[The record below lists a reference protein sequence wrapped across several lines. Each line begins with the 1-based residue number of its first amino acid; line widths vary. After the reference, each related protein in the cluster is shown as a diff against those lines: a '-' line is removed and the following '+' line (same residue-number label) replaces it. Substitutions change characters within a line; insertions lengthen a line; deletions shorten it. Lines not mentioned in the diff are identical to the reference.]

1 MDFFNNKIKKYQ
13 EKKLDE
19 ILFKIQFHQS
29 TKKELKEKM
38 DKLDHED
45 LKLRKDILY
54 HDQMAEIWI
63 ANEKKLPRVMSV
75 QNGYNLV
82 NRVFDI
88 VNSEVSIRENCGLL
102 AYSLLAGGR
111 LSGKYINGKRD
122 GDWKIH
128 EHGKRQ
134 EIYLYEQGK
143 MLKE

>member
-45 LKLRKDILY
+45 LKRIKDILY

-63 ANEKKLPRVMSV
+63 ANEKKLRKQMT
-75 QNGYNLV
+75 
-82 NRVFDI
+82 
-88 VNSEVSIRENCGLL
+88 EN
-102 AYSLLAGGR
+102 
-111 LSGKYINGKRD
+111 
-122 GDWKIH
+122 
-128 EHGKRQ
+128 Q
-134 EIYLYEQGK
+134 
-143 MLKE
+143 

>member
-54 HDQMAEIWI
+54 HDQMVEIWI
-63 ANEKKLPRVMSV
+63 ANEKKLRKQMT
-75 QNGYNLV
+75 
-82 NRVFDI
+82 
-88 VNSEVSIRENCGLL
+88 EN
-102 AYSLLAGGR
+102 
-111 LSGKYINGKRD
+111 
-122 GDWKIH
+122 H
-128 EHGKRQ
+128 
-134 EIYLYEQGK
+134 
-143 MLKE
+143 